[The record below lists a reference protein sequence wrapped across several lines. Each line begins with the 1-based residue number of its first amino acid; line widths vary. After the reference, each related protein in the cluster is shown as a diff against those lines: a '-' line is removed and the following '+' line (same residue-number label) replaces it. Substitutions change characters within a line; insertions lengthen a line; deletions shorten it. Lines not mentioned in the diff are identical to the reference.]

1 MAKATTI
8 KDALKKIEETRG
20 VNPAEVEKASSSM
33 NTPVVEAQRREAQH
47 ARMQLLRACGHV
59 QVELW
64 GQCPPIEKMDATLST
79 LKACK

>member
-8 KDALKKIEETRG
+8 KDALKKLEETRG
-20 VNPAEVEKASSSM
+20 VNTAELDKVSISRASAS
-33 NTPVVEAQRREAQH
+33 TRGA
-47 ARMQLLRACGHV
+47 ARSELIPLTQLYHH
-59 QVELW
+59 QVELY